1 MKTVVEVFFVEI
13 HEDLA
18 RWHCKR
24 LALDAQGH
32 AAQAD
37 LPGLA
42 CGMPQTP
49 DQAVQALVQAWH
61 ADAGDGMPEYLA
73 HSTSWRFEPP
83 DTVVLSYVVCLPEAW
98 QHRQGGGGH
107 IVWQH
112 IRLRELQLAP
122 SAAAGAPCALR
133 IEESHVLSHA
143 LRHLAFLIH
152 GPGADGVV
160 SQRLTQQAKC
170 FLSHVMPTL
179 AGQLRR

>member
-1 MKTVVEVFFVEI
+1 MKTVIEVFFVEI

-98 QHRQGGGGH
+98 QHRQGGVGISFGSTS
-107 IVWQH
+107 VCVNC
-112 IRLRELQLAP
+112 
-122 SAAAGAPCALR
+122 S
-133 IEESHVLSHA
+133 
-143 LRHLAFLIH
+143 
-152 GPGADGVV
+152 
-160 SQRLTQQAKC
+160 
-170 FLSHVMPTL
+170 
-179 AGQLRR
+179 LRRVRQPVRRARCG